1 MWIIVGECH
10 NNIYNIV
17 TRSTVIQI
25 MVFKQFLQKNLIE
38 FYVCSIPITKTNT
51 SYKIEEQK
59 QSLGL
64 ILYGFYTVA
73 QIYEA

>member
-10 NNIYNIV
+10 KNIYNIV

-25 MVFKQFLQKNLIE
+25 MVFKQFLQKNLIA

-51 SYKIEEQK
+51 GHKIAELLK
-59 QSLGL
+59 GTK
-64 ILYGFYTVA
+64 TVSGA
-73 QIYEA
+73 DSVWF